1 MTDDATEITSGRLI
15 AAQKV
20 NGTAV
25 FNLSGEKLGS
35 IDDIMIDKVSGRA
48 IYAIMSFGG
57 FLGIGEKSHP
67 LPWTTLKYDEQQGGY
82 VVNLDKNRL
91 QDAPTYDRG
100 SDFTWTPEYG
110 RRVDKFYETPS
121 YWQ

>member
-1 MTDDATEITSGRLI
+1 MTDVTEITTGSLI

-25 FNLSGEKLGS
+25 FNLAGEKLGTV
-35 IDDIMIDKVSGRA
+35 DDIMIDKVSGRA
-48 IYAIMSFGG
+48 IYAVMSFGG
-57 FLGIGEKSHP
+57 FLGMGEKFHP

-110 RRVDKFYETPS
+110 RRVDKFYKTPS